1 MTHNFRKGD
10 IVTVR
15 ATVRYSYEITGD
27 GRLSIDL
34 GIGNRIVTVDLVDV
48 QLAVPH
54 FDVGDVVVIGDTGHR
69 ATVLGTCAD
78 HVWVRTDGGY
88 ATILALDLRLA
99 DASEAIDPSLI
110 ETPPSAPYIAGV
122 EDRTGGTLADR
133 PPDLP
138 HLADALADF

>member
-1 MTHNFRKGD
+1 MTHDFRKGD

-15 ATVRYSYEITGD
+15 ATVRCGSDIAGD
-27 GRLSIDL
+27 GRISLDL
-34 GIGNRIVTVDLVDV
+34 GYSGVTVDAADLR
-48 QLAVPH
+48 LAVPH
-54 FDVGDVVVIGDTGHR
+54 FDIGDVVVIGDTGHR

-78 HVWVRTDGGY
+78 HVWVRTEDGY
-88 ATILALDLRLA
+88 ETILALDLRLA

-110 ETPPSAPYIAGV
+110 ETPPSAPYIAGI

-133 PPDLP
+133 LPDLP